1 MQVNNSA
8 NSVYSTQ
15 GTQVQ
20 PLARSAPNERASSVQ
35 PSNATQDNQPER
47 IERIESSDSAI
58 AQLEQSLQSTGF
70 GSELGAE
77 LRNNQ
82 PSTNQQNA
90 NQQTSYDQPSQ
101 RNNTALSAYQS
112 VDNLEQRESVQQL
125 LGVDVYA

>member
-20 PLARSAPNERASSVQ
+20 PLARSAPNERAGSVR

-47 IERIESSDSAI
+47 IERIKSSESAI
-58 AQLEQSLQSTGF
+58 AQLEQNLQSTAF

-82 PSTNQQNA
+82 PSA
-90 NQQTSYDQPSQ
+90 NQQTSYDQPSL

-112 VDNLEQRESVQQL
+112 VDNLEQRENVQQL